1 MTTVFVVSEE
11 SHGTIGVTA
20 SMTAAKRFLLATNWV
35 NAYTMLYVEEREDE
49 DGEHWFPLI
58 DLYGENWKETY
69 MDFDTDLLAD
79 MGFYFREEEVYEEDT

>member
-11 SHGTIGVTA
+11 GHGTIGVA
-20 SMTAAKRFLLATNWV
+20 VSMNAAKRFLLATNWV

-69 MDFDTDLLAD
+69 MGFDTDLLAD
-79 MGFYFREEEVYEEDT
+79 MGFYFRKEELYEEEN

>member
-11 SHGTIGVTA
+11 SHGTIGVAT

-35 NAYTMLYVEEREDE
+35 NAHAMLYVEEREDE

-69 MDFDTDLLAD
+69 MGFDTDLLAD
-79 MGFYFREEEVYEEDT
+79 MGFYLREEEVYEEEN